1 MLFASQT
8 TCMSSEIL
16 QDQGPDQYAGV
27 NISFFLFQPD
37 LFNTVGLT
45 TLRTAAVLRVR
56 SVALL

>member
-1 MLFASQT
+1 
-8 TCMSSEIL
+8 MSSEIL

-37 LFNTVGLT
+37 LFNTVGLN
-45 TLRTAAVLRVR
+45 TLRTAAVLRVC